1 MMERDLSTLRRKIN
15 PMPDEIREI
24 LEEKNLMEAYL
35 KRPPYQRN
43 DYIGWIERAVHEET
57 REKRLRQMIE
67 ELELG
72 NLYMNME
79 YHQR

>member
-15 PMPDEIREI
+15 PMPDEIRKI
-24 LEEKNLMEAYL
+24 LEEKNLMETYL
-35 KRPPYQRN
+35 NRPPYQRN

>member
-15 PMPDEIREI
+15 PMPDEIRKI
-24 LEEKNLMEAYL
+24 LEERNLMEAYL

-43 DYIGWIERAVHEET
+43 DYIGWIGRAVHEET

>member
-1 MMERDLSTLRRKIN
+1 MMERNLSTLRRKIN
-15 PMPDEIREI
+15 LMPDEIRKI

-35 KRPPYQRN
+35 KRSPYQRN
-43 DYIGWIERAVHEET
+43 DYIRWIGRAVHEET

>member
-1 MMERDLSTLRRKIN
+1 MIERDLSTLRRKIN
-15 PMPDEIREI
+15 PIPEDIRKI

-35 KRPPYQRN
+35 KRPPYQQN
-43 DYIGWIERAVHEET
+43 DYIGWIERAVHKET
-57 REKRLRQMIE
+57 RERRLRQMIE

-79 YHQR
+79 YRQK

>member
-1 MMERDLSTLRRKIN
+1 MIERDLSTLRRKIN
-15 PMPDEIREI
+15 PIPEEIRII
-24 LEEKNLMEAYL
+24 LEEKNLMGAYL
-35 KRPPYQRN
+35 NRPPYQRN
-43 DYIGWIERAVHEET
+43 DYMGWIGRAVHKET

-79 YHQR
+79 YHQK

>member
-1 MMERDLSTLRRKIN
+1 MTKRDLSTLRRKIN
-15 PMPDEIREI
+15 PMPENIRKI

-35 KRPPYQRN
+35 KRPPYQQN
-43 DYIGWIERAVHEET
+43 DYIGWIGRAVHEET
-57 REKRLRQMIE
+57 RERRLKQMIE

>member
-15 PMPDEIREI
+15 PMPDEIRKI
-24 LEEKNLMEAYL
+24 LEEKNLMETYL